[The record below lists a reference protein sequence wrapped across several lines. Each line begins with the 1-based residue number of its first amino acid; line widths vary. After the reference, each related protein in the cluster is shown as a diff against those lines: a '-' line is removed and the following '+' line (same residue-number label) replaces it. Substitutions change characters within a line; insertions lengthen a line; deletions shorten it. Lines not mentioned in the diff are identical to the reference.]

1 MKNIKQLT
9 GTAVLAA
16 GVALGANPLFSKDN
30 DSETNNLTQSQN
42 TSVISTQVKNIL
54 HSKNNIEQ
62 KLKIDTIEY
71 ICNNPDLRKRVYG
84 MQWMREK
91 IRWNPDYSW
100 LQIQKFIKNIEEI
113 DLYLSANPWLEST
126 LKNVKWWESYIH
138 GKIIPSDENWIFSL
152 LQTHKVNQVKIKKFP
167 ELIQNNI
174 IESIWYKNND
184 PTQTLIAIFSIENI
198 INWMNSNLK
207 LSQTLAYYGITLDV
221 IWRDDPNN
229 MHVWMWKTLNLIL
242 SIEGLKSSLS
252 PQSLMIHSVT
262 IAKYEHGDTDLENI
276 YWILS
281 TLHHSE
287 DKENY

>member
-91 IRWNPDYSW
+91 IR
-100 LQIQKFIKNIEEI
+100 
-113 DLYLSANPWLEST
+113 
-126 LKNVKWWESYIH
+126 
-138 GKIIPSDENWIFSL
+138 
-152 LQTHKVNQVKIKKFP
+152 
-167 ELIQNNI
+167 
-174 IESIWYKNND
+174 
-184 PTQTLIAIFSIENI
+184 
-198 INWMNSNLK
+198 
-207 LSQTLAYYGITLDV
+207 
-221 IWRDDPNN
+221 
-229 MHVWMWKTLNLIL
+229 
-242 SIEGLKSSLS
+242 
-252 PQSLMIHSVT
+252 
-262 IAKYEHGDTDLENI
+262 
-276 YWILS
+276 
-281 TLHHSE
+281 
-287 DKENY
+287 